1 MRNRPA
7 GEDVPITGWGQS
19 WYDHRRWG
27 NIRVASNSGALVEM
41 DKTESD
47 MLAAEGYIRANNFAA
62 AAALIDI
69 SRTANGLPALTGV
82 VLDGTSPV
90 PGGTGCVPQA
100 PQAPNFTSAACGN
113 MWEAMKYE
121 KRMETAFTGFMQW
134 FNDNRGWGDMIV
146 DTALEWPVPYQ
157 EMQARVHPFYDGYL
171 QAPAGTYQFGVGDK

>member
-1 MRNRPA
+1 MGLAEN
-7 GEDVPITGWGQS
+7 
-19 WYDHRRWG
+19 
-27 NIRVASNSGALVEM
+27 N
-41 DKTESD
+41 
-47 MLAAEGYIRANNFAA
+47 MLAAEGYLRANNFVA

-69 SRTANGLPALTGV
+69 TRTANGLPVLTGV
-82 VLDGTSPV
+82 VLDGTTPV
-90 PGGTGCVPQA
+90 PGGTACVPRV

-157 EMQARVHPFYDGYL
+157 EMQARVKPFYDGQI